1 MIKIFNAT
9 CTDACAWLICTV
21 NGLTCYYNFIKIDS
35 HEIGVDKMIEIK
47 GLDQLDKTLSE
58 LGKVTSELEG
68 ELGSIQFDAESA
80 ESIEIAIVEMENMVD
95 KKFENYDSNPVAIDM
110 ADGIKAE
117 YRQMIVDKASEAR
130 IQADNE
136 ENKNGR

>member
-1 MIKIFNAT
+1 MF
-9 CTDACAWLICTV
+9 
-21 NGLTCYYNFIKIDS
+21 
-35 HEIGVDKMIEIK
+35 EIK
-47 GLDQLDKTLSE
+47 GLDQLNKILSE
-58 LGKVTSELEG
+58 LGKVTGELEG

-80 ESIEIAIVEMENMVD
+80 ESIELAIVEMENMVD

-117 YRQMIVDKASEAR
+117 CRQMIVDKASEAR
-130 IQADNE
+130 IQADSE